1 MLKFLLLANLGM
13 TIIKA
18 RITAN
23 LAEKEVPENVEN
35 LFNHLQTDRIVNMTE
50 IQVDDHHRQ
59 EENGLQDLILDLLLD
74 LDRKLNQICKQL

>member
-50 IQVDDHHRQ
+50 IQVDDHRQ